1 MKILFLHGLGQNRT
15 AWGKTIKLLN
25 CKDVNCIDVIPNNT
39 ENQSFSSLANQ
50 LEIKI
55 NEESSPLIICGLSLG
70 AVLGL
75 ELYFRQPK
83 KIAALILVA
92 PQYKM
97 PKLLIDIQNIVFKLM
112 PNKIFSKM
120 GISKNNMISISSSMR
135 SLDYTNKIKNIVCPV
150 YIVCGKN
157 DKANIKAAENLNRLL
172 LNSHLEFVDNSKH
185 EVNIDNPAELA
196 RIINRIYEENK

>member
-1 MKILFLHGLGQNRT
+1 MKILFLHGLGQNKIS
-15 AWGKTIKLLN
+15 WGETIQLLN
-25 CKDVNCIDVIPNNT
+25 CRDVNCIDVIPNNI

-75 ELYFRQPK
+75 ELYFRQPQ
-83 KIAALILVA
+83 KIAALILAA

-97 PKLLIDIQNIVFKLM
+97 PKFLICIQNMVFKLT

-120 GISKNNMISISSSMR
+120 GISKI
-135 SLDYTNKIKNIVCPV
+135 
-150 YIVCGKN
+150 
-157 DKANIKAAENLNRLL
+157 L
-172 LNSHLEFVDNSKH
+172 LN
-185 EVNIDNPAELA
+185 
-196 RIINRIYEENK
+196 